1 MQEPP
6 VSDRERPVLSL
17 APVNT
22 MPSSAPPAPHHD
34 GAAGPTLGDVVAR
47 IAAEVS
53 MPLTAALERV
63 MALTSSGR
71 IDRPSLQ
78 ALRDEIDD
86 ARRVGLRG
94 QQIARFA
101 SGEVQQ
107 NPERLDLASMLR
119 GVLDEQAQESP
130 GKALGAARVV
140 IGTAEVVGDASLV
153 HAVLQAA
160 ADWSAAHARAAP
172 QWRLE
177 VQAWPVRARVMC
189 RLAHQSADLVA
200 PGSAE
205 HGAPQAP
212 AHHENSLD
220 TLDWLLL
227 QYTAHIAGVSVR
239 RDDSPSHSHLTLEF
253 GRTVNVT
260 LEGATAVDLT
270 GPDAAV
276 PSIAG
281 CQVLVLSAR
290 RETRQR
296 LREALQGQDLL
307 IDYVSTSSA
316 AIQYCE
322 DGAPQMLVYESSLDG
337 EALRSLRQRLSRLVS
352 GVAMIEILPQG
363 QQCEMGDGTPDG
375 VTRLGAEALRQMLP
389 PVMAL
394 EMARRRQL

>member
-1 MQEPP
+1 M
-6 VSDRERPVLSL
+6 
-17 APVNT
+17 NT
-22 MPSSAPPAPHHD
+22 MPRSASPVPPHD
-34 GAAGPTLGDVVAR
+34 GTAGPTLGDVVAR

-107 NPERLDLASMLR
+107 NPERLDLAAMLR
-119 GVLDEQAQESP
+119 AVLDEQARQSP
-130 GKALGAARVV
+130 GHVPGAARVV
-140 IGTAEVVGDASLV
+140 LGAAEVVGDASLV
-153 HAVLQAA
+153 HAVLQSA
-160 ADWSAAHARAAP
+160 ADWSAAHARTAA

-177 VQAWPVRARVMC
+177 VQAWPVRARIMC
-189 RLAHQSADLVA
+189 RLAHQSADLVGA
-200 PGSAE
+200 DSGS
-205 HGAPQAP
+205 PQVP
-212 AHHENSLD
+212 TFRESTLD

-239 RDDSPSHSHLTLEF
+239 RDDSPSHSNLTLEF
-253 GRTVNVT
+253 GRTVNLT
-260 LEGATAVDLT
+260 LEGATAVDLA

-281 CQVLVLSAR
+281 CQVLVLAAR

-322 DGAPQMLVYESSLDG
+322 DGAPQMLLYESSFEG
-337 EALRSLRQRLSRLVS
+337 EPLRALRQRLSRLVS
-352 GVAMIEILPQG
+352 GVAVVEIVPQG

-394 EMARRRQL
+394 EMARCRQL